1 MNMKKEIQIKDVL
14 MRYGFVLILIL
25 VIVFFSVTT
34 NNFFTVGNLL
44 SILHNAALLW

>member
-25 VIVFFSVTT
+25 VIVFFQCDDK
-34 NNFFTVGNLL
+34 
-44 SILHNAALLW
+44 